1 MSDLS
6 IIIQSYIQQ
15 SDIDFRDRMFEY
27 LEDNF
32 QQAIGLD
39 DLALHFNF
47 SYHYMSELFNN
58 HFNTSFSDVLN
69 NLRIN
74 KARELLDETQ
84 DSLKEISHQVGYSNY
99 SHFSKLFKK
108 ITHISPTEYKRGNH

>member
-1 MSDLS
+1 S
-6 IIIQSYIQQ
+6 
-15 SDIDFRDRMFEY
+15 
-27 LEDNF
+27 
-32 QQAIGLD
+32 
-39 DLALHFNF
+39 
-47 SYHYMSELFNN
+47 YMSELFNN

-74 KARELLDETQ
+74 KAQELLDETQ
-84 DSLKEISHQVGYSNY
+84 DSLKEIAHQVGYSNY